1 MAEQVN
7 PTISMPSG
15 YESSHGLQER
25 ATVDG
30 NTLPWL
36 NQPQE
41 LAVSQCTLQSGETFL
56 LASAVGTSPK
66 LVEAANGMTD
76 KQRQNTDNM
85 FYSRIP
91 AVVSKGY
98 SPSIEIMPSPVTDF
112 PIHVMRN
119 KGGQRVFFARVNL
132 GLPEEQTLGPTIVRL
147 AVCDKNKQSLV
158 VSVLCSASDKTQ
170 RWKMS
175 KGSK

>member
-1 MAEQVN
+1 MTEQIIQ
-7 PTISMPSG
+7 TIKTPSG

-25 ATVDG
+25 ATVDS

-36 NQPQE
+36 DQPQE

-76 KQRQNTDNM
+76 KQRHNTDNM

-91 AVVSKGY
+91 SIVSKGY

-119 KGGQRVFFARVNL
+119 KGGQRVYFTRVNL
-132 GLPEEQTLGPTIVRL
+132 GLPEEQASGPTIVRL
-147 AVCDKNKQSLV
+147 AVCDKNKQSVV
-158 VSVLCSASDKTQ
+158 VSVLSSASDKTR

-175 KGSK
+175 KER